1 MKEVTSMN
9 KIDAYKSELDT
20 LHPSDEL
27 ISSFETMSAGRKK
40 SKKHTVKTITSVVA
54 VFLVVILAGG
64 TTLATLF
71 SAKSAD
77 RAENMSAQTQTTGG
91 NGAFAELY
99 SYKTDKDDN
108 KLSFENYFEEADKAP
123 NESEEEDRAFVPI
136 DSRKLIKDAYL
147 SLNTKDFD
155 KFSAS
160 LEQLTESLGGYT
172 ESSNIT
178 TSSYD
183 GHRFGDIVLRIPSE
197 HLDSFLN
204 SVSGQATVTNKTVN
218 VRDVT
223 TTYIDTASRIKAL
236 ETEQST
242 LLDIL
247 DKAQSLSDVLEIQ
260 GRLTQ
265 VRSELE
271 FMKSQLSS
279 LDEQISYSK
288 VTFSVTEV
296 DREQPVV
303 KEGFFSEVLSKLRKN
318 FYSISDSLREGAIWF
333 LSSLP
338 YFILILIPVAIII
351 IVVKIIRRKRVR

>member
-1 MKEVTSMN
+1 MN
-9 KIDAYKSELDT
+9 RIDSYKSELDA

-27 ISSFETMSAGRKK
+27 IANFRNVKKDRKK
-40 SKKHTVKTITSVVA
+40 SKKHTAKMITSIAA
-54 VFLVVILAGG
+54 VFLVVMLAGG

-71 SAKSAD
+71 GAKSAD
-77 RAENMSAQTQTTGG
+77 RAENISEQIQATNK
-91 NGAFAELY
+91 NGAFELY
-99 SYKTDKDDN
+99 NYK
-108 KLSFENYFEEADKAP
+108 L
-123 NESEEEDRAFVPI
+123 ESEEDFVYTDEASAEAPSESAEENRVVVPI
-136 DSRKLIKDAYL
+136 NNRKLIKDASL
-147 SLNTKDFD
+147 SLSTKDFD
-155 KFSAS
+155 KFSLT
-160 LEQLTESLGGYT
+160 LEQLTKSLGGYT

-204 SVSGQATVTNKTVN
+204 SVSGEATVTNKTVN

-223 TTYIDTASRIKAL
+223 TTYTDTKSHITAL

-242 LLDIL
+242 LIGLL

-296 DREQPVV
+296 DREQPVK
-303 KEGFFSEVLSKLRKN
+303 KEGFFSEVYSRLREN
-318 FYSISDSLREGAIWF
+318 FYSISDSLRDGAVWF
-333 LSSLP
+333 ISSMP
-338 YFILILIPVAIII
+338 YFILILIPIVIII
-351 IVVKIIRRKRVR
+351 IVVRIIRRKRVR